1 MTSLLFDIA
10 SEKGPPAAV
19 SPETDRPVKPVLCG
33 QQGIITFPRGGTSAA
48 AAQPYRGKRLK
59 SDCTRTQKSNGFP
72 HINSGNCMCTQRTL
86 IRRDTGTNTEK
97 ERTGRN
103 TPMYFSNVLLSVLD
117 CASFSLCFQR
127 GVSEMLHSRSPSAF
141 LPF

>member
-59 SDCTRTQKSNGFP
+59 SDCIRTQYSNGFP
-72 HINSGNCMCTQRTL
+72 HINSGNCICTQRTL

-97 ERTGRN
+97 ELHRCTS
-103 TPMYFSNVLLSVLD
+103 PACSYQSWAVLLSH
-117 CASFSLCFQR
+117 CASREECLRCFIQ
-127 GVSEMLHSRSPSAF
+127 GVL
-141 LPF
+141 LPFFHFS